1 MELQSFDFIRIIRS
15 DSYIIRIMAFVD
27 EITISASAGRGGDG
41 VVRWLH
47 EKFREFG
54 GPSGGDG
61 GNGGHVRVKAVRDI
75 AALARYKFEQKF
87 RAENGGNGG
96 NKEMHGKNGDDL
108 LLTVPVGSVVTNR
121 TTGESFDLTEDGTEA
136 VVLTGGRGGKGNAH
150 FKGSTNQYPTEFTE
164 GGEGESADL
173 HIELKL

>member
-1 MELQSFDFIRIIRS
+1 MELQYFEFIRIIRS

-61 GNGGHVRVKAVRDI
+61 GKGGDVRIRTVRDI
-75 AALARYKFEQKF
+75 AALARYKFEKKF
-87 RAENGGNGG
+87 RAENGGAGG
-96 NKEMHGKNGDDL
+96 NKEMHGKDGEDL
-108 LLTVPVGSVVTNR
+108 VLVVPVGSVVTNK
-121 TTGESFDLTEDGTEA
+121 TTGES
-136 VVLTGGRGGKGNAH
+136 
-150 FKGSTNQYPTEFTE
+150 
-164 GGEGESADL
+164 
-173 HIELKL
+173 